1 MTARTK
7 KTQSPVPIKGLSMA
21 SKATKIS
28 SLPTQFKT
36 SSRQPKRPQ
45 SLLITWKKR
54 TSAKCPSTF
63 KKSSKTY
70 KMSTKW
76 SRTCMSSTTN
86 KSKKFFIEDN
96 ASQKSKWRRWER
108 DWSESGMRSTLSTRS
123 LHMWELSIP
132 LGWRLKSSAWKRN
145 CPRLR
150 PASRNSTSCTSLL
163 TNDKKTWFDVN
174 NDLWNLSFLL
184 FCLEDWFVWHHFDLI
199 N

>member
-1 MTARTK
+1 MTAHTK
-7 KTQSPVPIKGLSMA
+7 KTQSPVPIKDLSMA

-45 SLLITWKKR
+45 SLLTTWKKR

-63 KKSSKTY
+63 KKSSKTS
-70 KMSTKW
+70 KTSTRW

-86 KSKKFFIEDN
+86 KSTLFFIEGN
-96 ASQKSKWRRWER
+96 ASQKSKWRHWER
-108 DWSESGMRSTLSTRS
+108 GWSESGTRSTLSTRS
-123 LHMWELSIP
+123 LRTSELSIP
-132 LGWRLKSSAWKRN
+132 LDWRLKSSAWKRN
-145 CPRLR
+145 YLR
-150 PASRNSTSCTSLL
+150 SRPVSRNSTSCTSLS
-163 TNDKKTWFDVN
+163 TNDQKTWFNVN

-184 FCLEDWFVWHHFDLI
+184 LLLGGLMFWTSFRL